1 MKNKEEQSALNHEKI
16 KAITEKLDI
25 SEQKLIDYASMPD
38 IEEQLRDRMEALTQ
52 AQERQG
58 TAEER
63 TQRLESQLEEKTGD
77 VMKLTQR
84 LKKNEEHNQRLSQTV
99 DKLLSG
105 KFICI
110 ITLII
115 FIYYL
120 ILTLYIIT
128 YLY

>member
-1 MKNKEEQSALNHEKI
+1 M

-63 TQRLESQLEEKTGD
+63 TQRLESQLEEKTAD

-105 KFICI
+105 KLVPMDTKSEYSHLF
-110 ITLII
+110 
-115 FIYYL
+115 
-120 ILTLYIIT
+120 
-128 YLY
+128 